1 MCTYSYPRLLSLAL
15 ITAVVACGGGDLTL
29 PGDGLPSSLRAVSGD
44 GQQGTVGSQLPEPL
58 VVRLTDGAARPLS
71 GVSLKFQFQSD
82 APAARIDPAI
92 VATDDT
98 GFASVEVRL
107 GKTAGAQ
114 TVEARLADD
123 AVGELRT
130 TFDLIA
136 VDNKGKDGDGGGDGD
151 GSGRGSHDRDDD

>member
-1 MCTYSYPRLLSLAL
+1 MCTHSYPRLLSLAL

-44 GQQGTVGSQLPEPL
+44 GQEGTVGSQLPEPL

-82 APAARIDPAI
+82 VPAARINPAI

-107 GKTAGAQ
+107 GNTAGEQ

-123 AVGELRT
+123 ATGDLRT
-130 TFDLIA
+130 TFDLTA
-136 VDNKGKDGDGGGDGD
+136 VKKKGKDGDGGGEGD
-151 GSGRGSHDRDDD
+151 GRGSGSHDRDDD

>member
-44 GQQGTVGSQLPEPL
+44 GQEGTVGSQLPEPL

-82 APAARIDPAI
+82 VPAARINPAI

-107 GKTAGAQ
+107 GNTAGEQ

-123 AVGELRT
+123 ATGDLRT
-130 TFDLIA
+130 TFDLTA
-136 VDNKGKDGDGGGDGD
+136 VKKKGKDGDGGGEGD
-151 GSGRGSHDRDDD
+151 GRGSGSHDREDD